1 MQPLSTRLR
10 EGTKAAHVAA
20 ERSPLMRVLLRGGMT
35 PGVYRQLLESW
46 LAIYDALERGLAQ
59 HQAHPLLAPLYF
71 PELCRVPALR
81 ADLQFFADLAKTTEP
96 PLPSTLPVGAQR
108 YAARLTELSAADPV
122 LLLAHAYTRYLGDLS
137 GGQLLAGVVRRA
149 LSLTSTEGTA
159 FFEFAQLSDL
169 AAFKAEYRRR
179 LDAVPLTDTDAQR
192 VVEEAVAAFGY
203 NQALTDELTPAL
215 QQSLGAA
222 RFAEL
227 STPVSR

>member
-1 MQPLSTRLR
+1 
-10 EGTKAAHVAA
+10 
-20 ERSPLMRVLLRGGMT
+20 
-35 PGVYRQLLESW
+35 
-46 LAIYDALERGLAQ
+46 
-59 HQAHPLLAPLYF
+59 
-71 PELCRVPALR
+71 
-81 ADLQFFADLAKTTEP
+81 
-96 PLPSTLPVGAQR
+96 
-108 YAARLTELSAADPV
+108 V

-149 LSLTSTEGTA
+149 LSLTSAEGTA
-159 FFEFAQLSDL
+159 FFEFAQLGDL
-169 AAFKAEYRRR
+169 TAFKAEYRRR
-179 LDAVPLTDTDAQR
+179 LDAVPLTDSDAQR